1 MGEEDMAKI
10 GRFIK
15 KYWITFCIFLGLA
28 LLYVFVTE
36 KGLAN
41 PYLFPPVEDIDEAFV
56 SSRGMMLGNMLA
68 SFKLL
73 IPSVLLSLMAAL
85 LLGTAM
91 GMNARLREILHPVI
105 YAFSVIPSIL
115 LSPFVL
121 LLAPTLFSASVFLI
135 TYNIVWATLFAT
147 ITGIMT
153 IDKRYLDKAAT
164 LELKGVKRLLKVI
177 LPAASPSILA
187 GFVNSLRSS
196 FVMLV
201 FAEMYGAGEGMGY
214 FVKKYAELGIFAN
227 TWVGFVF
234 MVIILVIVMQIF
246 EMVKKRLLRWT
257 ID

>member
-41 PYLFPPVEDIDEAFV
+41 PYLFPPVEDIEEAFV

-73 IPSVLLSLMAAL
+73 IPSVLLSLMASL

>member
-1 MGEEDMAKI
+1 MNKI
-10 GRFIK
+10 KTFIK
-15 KYWITFCIFLGLA
+15 KYWITFCIFLGLVF
-28 LLYVFVTE
+28 LYVYLTSHHLV
-36 KGLAN
+36 N
-41 PYLFPPVEDIDEAFV
+41 PYLFPSTEKIKQAFIDNKH
-56 SSRGMMLGNMLA
+56 MMFGNMMA

-73 IPSVLLSLMAAL
+73 IPSVIVSLLIAL
-85 LLGTAM
+85 LLGTLM
-91 GMNARLREILHPVI
+91 GMNKRLREILHPVI

-121 LLAPTLFSASVFLI
+121 LLAPTLFAASVFLI
-135 TYNIVWATLFAT
+135 AYNIVWATLFAT

-164 LELKGVKRLLKVI
+164 LELSGWKRLVYVI

-201 FAEMYGAGEGMGY
+201 YAEMYGAGEGMGF

-227 TWVGFVF
+227 TWVGFIF

-246 EMVKKRLLRWT
+246 EVIKKYLLKWT
-257 ID
+257 IE

>member
-1 MGEEDMAKI
+1 MNRVKA
-10 GRFIK
+10 FIK

-36 KGLAN
+36 QGMVN
-41 PYLFPPVEDIDEAFV
+41 PYLFPSKEAIGEAFLN
-56 SSRGMMLGNMLA
+56 SRDMMLSNMLS

-73 IPSVLLSLMAAL
+73 IPSVLISLIAAL
-85 LLGTAM
+85 LLGTVM
-91 GMNARLREILHPVI
+91 GMNERVREILHPVI

-121 LLAPTLFSASVFLI
+121 LMAPSLFSASVFLI
-135 TYNIVWATLFAT
+135 VYNIVWATLFAT

-164 LELKGVKRLLKVI
+164 LELKGWKRFTKVI

-234 MVIILVIVMQIF
+234 MVIVLVIVMQAF
-246 EMVKKRLLRWT
+246 EVLKKHLLRWT
-257 ID
+257 I

>member
-1 MGEEDMAKI
+1 MNKI
-10 GRFIK
+10 KAFIK
-15 KYWITFCIFLGLA
+15 KYWITFCIFLGLVF
-28 LLYVFVTE
+28 LYVYLTSHHLV
-36 KGLAN
+36 N
-41 PYLFPPVEDIDEAFV
+41 PYLFPSTEKIKQAFIDNKH
-56 SSRGMMLGNMLA
+56 MMFGNMMA

-73 IPSVLLSLMAAL
+73 IPSVIVSLLIAL
-85 LLGTAM
+85 LLGTLM
-91 GMNARLREILHPVI
+91 GMNKRLREILHPVI

-121 LLAPTLFSASVFLI
+121 LLAPTLFAASVFLI
-135 TYNIVWATLFAT
+135 AYNIVWATLFAT

-164 LELKGVKRLLKVI
+164 LELSGWKRLVYVI

-201 FAEMYGAGEGMGY
+201 YAEMYGAGEGMGF

-227 TWVGFVF
+227 TWVGFIF
-234 MVIILVIVMQIF
+234 MVIVLVIVMQIF
-246 EMVKKRLLRWT
+246 EVIKKYLLKWT
-257 ID
+257 IE